1 MLWRQLSARRDEAE
15 MPERLPEDVQRF
27 IVEHVNSVEQLETLL
42 LLRSDPHKLWTVDE
56 VSHALYT
63 QPAAAQMRLGDL
75 QGRGLLAARDDN
87 RWQYATTGAVD
98 ELVGRMADLYRDR
111 RVTVI
116 TLIYSKPQQ
125 QVQAFADAFKLRKD
139 Q

>member
-1 MLWRQLSARRDEAE
+1 MLWRQVSARREEAG
-15 MPERLPEDVQRF
+15 MSERLPEDVQRF

-42 LLRSDPHKLWTVDE
+42 LLRSDPQKLWTVDE

-63 QPAAAQMRLGDL
+63 QSAAAQMRLGDL
-75 QGRGLLAARDDN
+75 QARGLLAAHADD
-87 RWQYATTGAVD
+87 RWQYGATGDAD
-98 ELVGRMADLYRDR
+98 ELVGRLADLYRDR

>member
-1 MLWRQLSARRDEAE
+1 
-15 MPERLPEDVQRF
+15 MPEQLPDDVHRL
-27 IVEHVNSVEQLETLL
+27 IVEHINSVEQLETLL
-42 LLRSDPHKLWTVDE
+42 LLRSEPQRVWTVDE

-63 QPAAAQMRLGDL
+63 QPAAAQMRLDDL
-75 QGRGLLAARDDN
+75 QSRGLLLRGDN
-87 RWQYATTGAVD
+87 SGWQYNQANAPVD
-98 ELVGRMADLYRDR
+98 RLIGLLADLYRDR

-116 TLIYSKPQQ
+116 TLIYSKPHQ

>member
-1 MLWRQLSARRDEAE
+1 MS
-15 MPERLPEDVQRF
+15 ERLPEDVQRF

-42 LLRSDPHKLWTVDE
+42 LLRSDPQKLWTVDE

-63 QPAAAQMRLGDL
+63 QPAAAQMRLADL
-75 QGRGLLAARDDN
+75 QARGLLAAQADG
-87 RWQYATTGAVD
+87 RWKYGATGDAD
-98 ELVGRMADLYRDR
+98 ELVGRLADLYRDR